1 MHAILEAQILPFHA
15 VADDI
20 SNILTM
26 ADVCGPVVLVD
37 SSLLLMHRL
46 SNIRNELVPSA
57 IQKTSSHVIRWVFST
72 WKPGRLI
79 LLLPFIAE
87 IEGRH

>member
-1 MHAILEAQILPFHA
+1 MILHHV

-37 SSLLLMHRL
+37 SSLVLMHRL

-72 WKPGRLI
+72 WRPGRSSLAAFSTTI
-79 LLLPFIAE
+79 LP
-87 IEGRH
+87 RMQS